1 MRLPEPPRAVADGMA
16 TVRRAVLRHRRALA
30 ALCLAAAVLAG
41 LQAVRPPPEPT
52 TPVLVAARDLRGGTV
67 LGPGDV
73 REVRFAPGTA
83 PEGSTPAR
91 DAVGRTLAAPLR
103 RGEPV
108 TDVRLV
114 GPGLLAGYPGT
125 VATPVPLPDPAA
137 VSLLAVGVRV
147 DVLGADPRSGEVR
160 TLADDAPVVAL
171 PRPPADQVAADGT
184 RLVVLAVPEEVAMRL
199 AGAAVH
205 DYLTLTISG

>member
-16 TVRRAVLRHRRALA
+16 TVRRALLRHRRALA
-30 ALCLAAAVLAG
+30 ALCLGAAVLAG

-52 TPVLVAARDLRGGTV
+52 TPVLAAARDLPAGTV

-83 PEGSTPAR
+83 PAGSTSAR
-91 DAVGRTLAAPLR
+91 DVAGRTLAAPLR

-114 GPGLLAGYPGT
+114 GPGLLAGYPGS
-125 VATPVPLPDPAA
+125 VAAPVPVPDPAA
-137 VSLLAVGVRV
+137 VSLLAVGDRV

-160 TLADDAPVVAL
+160 TLADDVPVVAL
-171 PRPPADQVAADGT
+171 PRPPADQVTADGT
-184 RLVVLAVPEEVAMRL
+184 RLVVLAVPEDVAMRL

-205 DYLTLTISG
+205 DYLTLTISR